1 MSTLTIDIR
10 HAEPEDAVAIAE
22 THRAAWSHA
31 YSGILPYKALRH
43 MLERRDIGW
52 WKRAVRGST
61 IHPGA

>member
-43 MLERRDIGW
+43 MLERRDIGLVEAR
-52 WKRAVRGST
+52 RARIH